1 MMRTA
6 HELLEILAE
15 RNVRLTVAEH
25 AANWRQS
32 TLQVS
37 GKASALTDD
46 LKADLR
52 RLKTTLLAVLLAC
65 DCRECAARGHRL
77 RIDRDYASTQSAS

>member
-1 MMRTA
+1 MRTA

-15 RNVRLTVAEH
+15 RHVRLSIATN

-37 GKASALTDD
+37 GKASALTNDV
-46 LKADLR
+46 KTDLR
-52 RLKTTLLAVLLAC
+52 RLKTTLLAVLIAC
-65 DCRECAARGHRL
+65 DCRECAAREHRL